1 MREEDKD
8 LLLKDLSARFPY
20 GIKGQV
26 TIQVPDLKAYDI
38 YSGHLECKDIDVDV
52 ELLGIQEEEI
62 IVSAIDDKYVEI
74 VDTFSFS
81 YSDFTPY
88 LRPLLSMTEE
98 ERKELKQKSIYITVF
113 GNNSFK
119 VSKNFFNIFE
129 DKGTL
134 DFDDWITLI
143 DWFNKH
149 YFDYR
154 GLIKKNLAIKVTEE
168 NNPYKE

>member
-1 MREEDKD
+1 MIEEDKG

-26 TIQVPDLKAYDI
+26 TIEVPDGKAYDI
-38 YSGHLECKDIDVDV
+38 NSGHLEYKNIDVDV

-62 IVSAIDDKYVEI
+62 IVSAINDKYVEI
-74 VDTFSFS
+74 VDTYSFS

-88 LRPLLSMTEE
+88 LRSLLSITED
-98 ERKELKQKSIYITVF
+98 ERKELEQKYIRIYAL

-119 VSKNFFNIFE
+119 TCKYSHSIWE
-129 DKGTL
+129 ETL
-134 DFDDWITLI
+134 EFDDWLVLI

-149 YFDYR
+149 HFDYQ
-154 GLIKKNLAIKVTEE
+154 GLIEKNLAIEVSK
-168 NNPYKE
+168 KK

>member
-1 MREEDKD
+1 MIEEDKD

-74 VDTFSFS
+74 VDTFLFS

-88 LRPLLSMTEE
+88 LRPLSSMTDEE
-98 ERKELKQKSIYITVF
+98 KYELYGVNGVLDVDFEFETYKVVHLLKSHNV
-113 GNNSFK
+113 
-119 VSKNFFNIFE
+119 
-129 DKGTL
+129 
-134 DFDDWITLI
+134 I

-149 YFDYR
+149 HFDYR
-154 GLIKKNLAIKVTEE
+154 GLIEKNLAIEVSKE

>member
-1 MREEDKD
+1 MIEEEKD

-26 TIQVPDLKAYDI
+26 TIEAPDGKAYDI
-38 YSGHLECKDIDVDV
+38 NSGHLEYKNIDVDV

-62 IVSAIDDKYVEI
+62 IVSAINDKYVEI
-74 VDTFSFS
+74 VDTYSFS

-88 LRPLLSMTEE
+88 LRSLLSITED
-98 ERKELKQKSIYITVF
+98 ERKELEQKYIRIYVL

-119 VSKNFFNIFE
+119 TCKYSYSIWE
-129 DKGTL
+129 EPL
-134 DFDDWITLI
+134 EFDDWFILI

-149 YFDYR
+149 HFDYR
-154 GLIKKNLAIKVTEE
+154 GLIDRGFAIEVTED
-168 NNPYKE
+168 NNPYKD

>member
-1 MREEDKD
+1 MIEEDKD

-26 TIQVPDLKAYDI
+26 TIEVPDGKAYDI
-38 YSGHLECKDIDVDV
+38 NSGHLEYKDIDVDV

-62 IVSAIDDKYVEI
+62 IVLAIDDKYTEI
-74 VDTFSFS
+74 VETFSFL

-88 LRPLLSMTEE
+88 LRPLLSITEN
-98 ERKELKQKSIYITVF
+98 ERKELIQKNICINLF

-119 VSKNFFNIFE
+119 TCKYFGNIWE
-129 DKGTL
+129 EPPL
-134 DFDDWITLI
+134 DFDDWFTLI

-149 YFDYR
+149 HFDYR
-154 GLIKKNLAIKVTEE
+154 GLIEKNLAIEISDE

>member
-1 MREEDKD
+1 MIEEDKD

-26 TIQVPDLKAYDI
+26 TIEVPDGKAYDI
-38 YSGHLECKDIDVDV
+38 NSGHLECKDIDVDV

-88 LRPLLSMTEE
+88 LRPISSATEE
-98 ERKELKQKSIYITVF
+98 ERKELEQKNIRIYVLR
-113 GNNSFK
+113 NHSFLAFK
-119 VSKNFFNIFE
+119 YFHSVWDE
-129 DKGTL
+129 EPL
-134 DFDDWITLI
+134 DFNDWIALV

-149 YFDYR
+149 HFDYR
-154 GLIKKNLAIKVTEE
+154 GLIDKNLAIAVTEE

>member
-1 MREEDKD
+1 MIEEEKD

-26 TIQVPDLKAYDI
+26 TIEAPDGKAYDI
-38 YSGHLECKDIDVDV
+38 NSGHLEYKNIDVDV

-62 IVSAIDDKYVEI
+62 IVSAINDKYVEI
-74 VDTFSFS
+74 VDTYSFS

-88 LRPLLSMTEE
+88 LRSLLSITED
-98 ERKELKQKSIYITVF
+98 ERKELEQKYIRIYVL

-119 VSKNFFNIFE
+119 TCKYSHSIWE
-129 DKGTL
+129 EPL
-134 DFDDWITLI
+134 EFDDWLVLI

-149 YFDYR
+149 HFDYR
-154 GLIKKNLAIKVTEE
+154 GLIEKNLAIEVSKK